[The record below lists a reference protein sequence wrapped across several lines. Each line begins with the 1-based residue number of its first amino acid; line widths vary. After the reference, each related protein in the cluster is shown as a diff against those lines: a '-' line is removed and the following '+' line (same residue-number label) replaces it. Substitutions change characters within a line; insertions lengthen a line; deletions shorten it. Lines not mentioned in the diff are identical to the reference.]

1 MVIILGILT
10 ALIVFSTIVFF
21 HELGHFM
28 AARRAGVKVEEFGL
42 GIPPRAMS
50 LRTDSKG
57 TLYTLN
63 WLPIGG
69 FVKLRGEDAIHAT
82 DPTSFAS
89 KGYWA
94 RTMILLGGVVMNFL
108 LAWVILLGL
117 FWSTTNPT
125 GLTPL
130 GVNTKFVTTT
140 QSKLVPTYEQAVV
153 QGLILFK
160 GTLIDPLA
168 GGVAE
173 RAGVR
178 LGDRVIAVN
187 GTTIAMPSDFV
198 EAIKKS
204 PTMLDLT
211 IERAGIKSILK
222 VIPENGKIGVSVYAD
237 ASFQKD
243 FKYSYSFAVAAK
255 VAATEVYS
263 QSRLTLELLGD
274 LIRKIIRPATPTER
288 GEATKSL
295 TGPIGIG
302 NLFVSLV
309 EVKVPISVIFLI
321 AAVISI
327 NLGVFNLL
335 PFPALDGGR
344 FAFLTIHTI
353 VSRLSRGKLGTSKI
367 EARANMIGFALL
379 MLMSIFVAYQ
389 DIVRIITQ

>member
-1 MVIILGILT
+1 
-10 ALIVFSTIVFF
+10 
-21 HELGHFM
+21 
-28 AARRAGVKVEEFGL
+28 
-42 GIPPRAMS
+42 
-50 LRTDSKG
+50 
-57 TLYTLN
+57 
-63 WLPIGG
+63 
-69 FVKLRGEDAIHAT
+69 
-82 DPTSFAS
+82 
-89 KGYWA
+89 
-94 RTMILLGGVVMNFL
+94 
-108 LAWVILLGL
+108 
-117 FWSTTNPT
+117 
-125 GLTPL
+125 
-130 GVNTKFVTTT
+130 
-140 QSKLVPTYEQAVV
+140 
-153 QGLILFK
+153 
-160 GTLIDPLA
+160 
-168 GGVAE
+168 
-173 RAGVR
+173 
-178 LGDRVIAVN
+178 
-187 GTTIAMPSDFV
+187 V

-211 IERAGIKSILK
+211 IERAGTKSILK
-222 VIPENGKIGVSVYAD
+222 VVPENGKIGVSVYAD

>member
-1 MVIILGILT
+1 
-10 ALIVFSTIVFF
+10 
-21 HELGHFM
+21 
-28 AARRAGVKVEEFGL
+28 
-42 GIPPRAMS
+42 
-50 LRTDSKG
+50 
-57 TLYTLN
+57 
-63 WLPIGG
+63 
-69 FVKLRGEDAIHAT
+69 
-82 DPTSFAS
+82 
-89 KGYWA
+89 
-94 RTMILLGGVVMNFL
+94 
-108 LAWVILLGL
+108 
-117 FWSTTNPT
+117 
-125 GLTPL
+125 
-130 GVNTKFVTTT
+130 
-140 QSKLVPTYEQAVV
+140 
-153 QGLILFK
+153 
-160 GTLIDPLA
+160 
-168 GGVAE
+168 
-173 RAGVR
+173 
-178 LGDRVIAVN
+178 
-187 GTTIAMPSDFV
+187 MPSDFV

-211 IERAGIKSILK
+211 IERAGTKSTLK
-222 VIPENGKIGVSVYAD
+222 IVPENSKIGVSVYAD

-302 NLFVSLV
+302 NLFVSMV
-309 EVKVPISVIFLI
+309 EIKVPISVIFLI

>member
-1 MVIILGILT
+1 MIIFLGILT
-10 ALIVFSTIVFF
+10 ALIVFSSIVFF

-50 LRTDSKG
+50 LGTDSKG

-94 RTMILLGGVVMNFL
+94 RTMILLGGVTMNFL
-108 LAWVILLGL
+108 LAWVILIGL
-117 FWSTTNPT
+117 FWSVTNPS

-130 GVNTKFVTTT
+130 GINTKFNTST
-140 QSKLVPTYEQAVV
+140 QSKLVPTYDQAVG
-153 QGLILFK
+153 QGLIVVK
-160 GTLIDPLA
+160 GTLIGPIA
-168 GGVAE
+168 GGPAD
-173 RAGVR
+173 RAGIKI
-178 LGDRVIAVN
+178 GDKIVSVN
-187 GTTIAMPSDFV
+187 GQNIASPNDFV
-198 EAIKKS
+198 EAVKKS
-204 PTMLDLT
+204 PTS
-211 IERAGIKSILK
+211 IELIIDRGGVKSPIK
-222 VIPENGKIGVSVYAD
+222 VAPENEKIGVSVYAD

-243 FKYSYSFAVAAK
+243 FKYSYTFGTAAK

-274 LIRKIIRPATPTER
+274 LIRKLIRPATPTER
-288 GEATKSL
+288 TEATKSL

-309 EVKVPISVIFLI
+309 EVKVPVSVIFLL

-353 VSRLSRGKLGTSKI
+353 LSRLSWGKLGTAKL
-367 EARANMIGFALL
+367 EARANVVGFALL